1 MGYLSSLEVDWKK
14 FTFFFSPNSFIRWML
29 SHFSDFDPMDGSPP
43 GPSVHGILQVRTLEW
58 LAISSCWGS
67 SQSMHRICLLCLL
80 HWQEGS
86 LPLVLLGK
94 PFVQWFLYNLRHVFI
109 EPLHMYGSGQ
119 TVQFTVFGEQ
129 HLWEIVS
136 CETQLAEMTDTF
148 SKHFACEH
156 SCCASGG

>member
-109 EPLHMYGSGQ
+109 EPLHMCGSGADSSIYS
-119 TVQFTVFGEQ
+119 F
-129 HLWEIVS
+129 WW
-136 CETQLAEMTDTF
+136 ATF
-148 SKHFACEH
+148 VRNCILRDSIGWNDRHIQ
-156 SCCASGG
+156 